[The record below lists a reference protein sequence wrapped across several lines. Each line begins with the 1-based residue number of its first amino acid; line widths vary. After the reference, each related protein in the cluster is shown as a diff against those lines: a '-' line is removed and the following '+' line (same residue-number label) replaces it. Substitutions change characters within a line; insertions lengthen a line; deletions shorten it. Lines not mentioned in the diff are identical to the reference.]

1 MCQNCGQQFTNKGK
15 LARHHISMHEGIQ
28 YPCEHFDYQAARKDS
43 VAKHWHSVHMRGGVI
58 HGQPFTCE
66 QCDYEARDEDPTIH

>member
-43 VAKHWHSVHMRGGVI
+43 VAKHWHSVHMGGGSFMVS
-58 HGQPFTCE
+58 HLHANNVTMKQVE
-66 QCDYEARDEDPTIH
+66 MMK